1 MMKRFLALKVST
13 TSVNQYFVGSFMG
26 VQKSII
32 AASLSQLITR
42 VVTVWATM
50 LKLKD
55 YGIPPSWPARA
66 FLPFPPCPTFVF

>member
-1 MMKRFLALKVST
+1 MKNFKTLLNSNNLMMKRFLALKVST

-42 VVTVWATM
+42 VVTV
-50 LKLKD
+50 
-55 YGIPPSWPARA
+55 
-66 FLPFPPCPTFVF
+66 